1 MNRETELAF
10 TIEFNAEGL
19 GQDMET
25 ALFDEADGRLRE
37 LARGHNDLTGAAINI
52 RVPAHEETPPLY
64 QVTVVVYAR
73 PKQVAATEKRDTP
86 TGALKGALSAVERQI
101 REKRAKLGRR
111 WERPDNDPV
120 SVEVEELTAIEEEGI
135 DVKGNGEV

>member
-1 MNRETELAF
+1 MSRQQELDF
-10 TIEFNAEGL
+10 TIEFNSEGI
-19 GQDMET
+19 GQEMEM
-25 ALFDEADGRLRE
+25 ALFDETDRRLRK
-37 LARGHNDLTGAAINI
+37 LAEGHNDLVGAAVNL

-64 QVTVVVYAR
+64 EVTVVVYAR

-120 SVEVEELTAIEEEGI
+120 SVEVEELTAIEEKGI
-135 DVKGNGEV
+135 GEQGKGRE